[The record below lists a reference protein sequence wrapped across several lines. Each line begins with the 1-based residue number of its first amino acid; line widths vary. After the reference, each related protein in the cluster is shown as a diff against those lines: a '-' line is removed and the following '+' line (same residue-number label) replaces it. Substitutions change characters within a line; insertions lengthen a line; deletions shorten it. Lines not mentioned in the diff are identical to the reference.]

1 MFIMM
6 NSVLDFCVSGW
17 QPRGHR
23 AKEWNGMDREARTAA
38 SRDGRIGVI
47 ELARP
52 TVFNCLSVQSYDEIL
67 AALRDFEGDPA
78 IRVVLIRAQGKHF
91 CTGAELGEVKRM
103 RAEDTALRH
112 FIAHGHA
119 VLCALE
125 ASPLPVVAAV
135 HGLCLAGGLE
145 LAMACDVV
153 LAAASA
159 RFGDQHAQF
168 GLVPGWGGT
177 QRLPRLVGLRRAL
190 DLMFSA
196 RWIEATEAE
205 RWGLVNQV
213 VADEALQDAAIE
225 YCRAIAERSAP
236 GLALMKQLARGGL
249 EDSLAEGLAQ
259 EASAVVP
266 ALLTPDVE
274 EGLAAFE
281 GRRKPVF
288 G

>member
-1 MFIMM
+1 MT
-6 NSVLDFCVSGW
+6 DE
-17 QPRGHR
+17 PRIATVQEG
-23 AKEWNGMDREARTAA
+23 GV
-38 SRDGRIGVI
+38 GVI

-52 TVFNCLSVQSYDEIL
+52 SVFNCLSVQGFSEIL
-67 AALRDFEGDPA
+67 AALREFEGGPA
-78 IRVVLIRAQGKHF
+78 IRAVLIRAQGKHF

-103 RAEDTALRH
+103 RADPEALQH

-119 VLCALE
+119 VLSAFE
-125 ASPLPVVAAV
+125 ASRLPVIAAV

-153 LAAASA
+153 FAASSA
-159 RFGDQHAQF
+159 RFGDQHAQY

-177 QRLPRLVGLRRAL
+177 QRLPRLIGQRRAL

-196 RWIEATEAE
+196 RWIDAARGEA
-205 RWGLVNQV
+205 WGLVNHV
-213 VADEALQDAAIE
+213 VADDALQGEAMA
-225 YCRAIAERSAP
+225 YCQAIAERSATGMALMKRLTREGLSTDLAQ
-236 GLALMKQLARGGL
+236 GLAL
-249 EDSLAEGLAQ
+249 

-266 ALLTPDVE
+266 ALLTADVD

-281 GRRKPVF
+281 ERRKPVF

>member
-1 MFIMM
+1 
-6 NSVLDFCVSGW
+6 
-17 QPRGHR
+17 
-23 AKEWNGMDREARTAA
+23 MDREARIAA
-38 SRDGRIGVI
+38 SRDGQIGVI

-52 TVFNCLSVQSYDEIL
+52 AVFNCLSVQGYDEIL
-67 AALRDFEGDPA
+67 AALRDFEGDPD
-78 IRVVLIRAQGKHF
+78 IRVVLVRAQGKHF

-103 RAEDTALRH
+103 REEETALRH
-112 FIAHGHA
+112 FTAHGHT

-125 ASPLPVVAAV
+125 ASPLPIVAAV

-153 LAAASA
+153 FAAASA

-196 RWIEATEAE
+196 RWIDAAEAE

-213 VADEALQDAAIE
+213 VADEALHDAALA
-225 YCRAIAERSAP
+225 YCQGIAERSAP
-236 GLALMKQLARGGL
+236 GMALMKRLARNGL
-249 EDSLAEGLAQ
+249 ESSLAEGLAQ

-266 ALLTPDVE
+266 ALLTQDVE

>member
-1 MFIMM
+1 M
-6 NSVLDFCVSGW
+6 SSE
-17 QPRGHR
+17 HR
-23 AKEWNGMDREARTAA
+23 IHAA
-38 SRDGRIGVI
+38 RDGAVGII

-52 TVFNCLSVQSYDEIL
+52 ALFNCLSIQGFSEIRD
-67 AALRDFEGDPA
+67 ALRDFEGNPA
-78 IRVVLIRAQGKHF
+78 IRAILIRGQGKHF
-91 CTGAELGEVKRM
+91 CTGAELGEVQRM
-103 RAEDTALRH
+103 RADQDALQH

-119 VLCALE
+119 VLRALE
-125 ASPLPVVAAV
+125 LSPLPVVAAV

-145 LAMACDVV
+145 LVMACDVV
-153 LAAASA
+153 IAAASA
-159 RFGDQHAQF
+159 RFGDQHAQY

-196 RWIEATEAE
+196 RWIDAAEAE

-213 VADEALQDAAIE
+213 VADDVLGDTALA
-225 YCRAIAERSAP
+225 YCRAMADRSSP
-236 GLALMKQLARGGL
+236 GLALMKRLARDGM
-249 EDSLAEGLAQ
+249 DSRLAEGLAE

-266 ALLTPDVE
+266 ALLTRDVV

-281 GRRKPVF
+281 ARRKPVF

>member
-1 MFIMM
+1 
-6 NSVLDFCVSGW
+6 
-17 QPRGHR
+17 
-23 AKEWNGMDREARTAA
+23 MDREARIAA
-38 SRDGRIGVI
+38 SRDERVGVI

-52 TVFNCLSVQSYDEIL
+52 AVFNCLSVQGYDEIL
-67 AALRDFEGDPA
+67 AALQDFEGDPN
-78 IRVVLIRAQGKHF
+78 IRVVLVRAQGKHF

-103 RAEDTALRH
+103 RQEESALRH

-119 VLCALE
+119 VLRALE
-125 ASPLPVVAAV
+125 ESPLPIVAAV

-153 LAAASA
+153 VAGTTA

-196 RWIEATEAE
+196 RWIEALEAE

-213 VADEALQDAAIE
+213 VADEALQQTAMA
-225 YCRAIAERSAP
+225 YCRAIAERSGP
-236 GLALMKQLARGGL
+236 GLALMKRLARN
-249 EDSLAEGLAQ
+249 GLAGSL
-259 EASAVVP
+259 EAGLALEAAAVVP
-266 ALLTPDVE
+266 ALLTSDVE

>member
-1 MFIMM
+1 
-6 NSVLDFCVSGW
+6 
-17 QPRGHR
+17 
-23 AKEWNGMDREARTAA
+23 MDREARIAA
-38 SRDGRIGVI
+38 SRDGRVGVI

-52 TVFNCLSVQSYDEIL
+52 AVFNCLSMQGYDEIL
-67 AALRDFEGDPA
+67 AALRDFEGDPG
-78 IRVVLIRAQGKHF
+78 IRVVLVRAQGKHF

-103 RAEDTALRH
+103 RQEEAALRH

-119 VLCALE
+119 VLRALE
-125 ASPLPVVAAV
+125 ESRLPVIAEV

-153 LAAASA
+153 LAGASA

-177 QRLPRLVGLRRAL
+177 QRLPRLIGLRRAL

-196 RWIEATEAE
+196 RWIDAAEAE

-213 VADEALQDAAIE
+213 VADEALQDSAMA
-225 YCRAIAERSAP
+225 YCRAVAERSAP
-236 GLALMKQLARGGL
+236 GVALMKRLTRDGLDGSMCAGL
-249 EDSLAEGLAQ
+249 EL

-288 G
+288 D